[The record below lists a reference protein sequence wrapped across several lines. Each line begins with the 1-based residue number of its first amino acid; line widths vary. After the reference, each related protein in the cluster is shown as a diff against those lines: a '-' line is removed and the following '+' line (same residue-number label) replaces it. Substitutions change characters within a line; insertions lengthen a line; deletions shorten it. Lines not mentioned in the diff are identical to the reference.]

1 MFDNKFKKNILKTQD
16 NMNDLKE
23 LEELVGDLEHIEP
36 LGIEPD
42 FSSLGIE
49 PIEVLGFK
57 TEEELDYQ
65 ISLLIKDINKS
76 QFIN

>member
-65 ISLLIKDINKS
+65 ISLLIKDMNKS